1 MALFIKKAVVAGI
14 LVRDIKVQMFNTRKG
29 ITAKGEFTLAVQDD
43 KDKNKTFWATCTVWG
58 KTAEAI
64 QKYCG
69 KGSCLYVE
77 GKIAADEWKDK
88 TTGATRV
95 KWRIEASLVRFIT
108 MVKESENTNSNYSP
122 ESEKYAPP
130 MMDNTNSNVST
141 EETQNDAE
149 NLDDMPF

>member
-1 MALFIKKAVVAGI
+1 MAFFINKVTVAGN
-14 LVRDIKVQMFNTRKG
+14 LVRDIKLQMVSTRKG
-29 ITAKGEFTLAVQDD
+29 VIAKGEFTIAVQDEHD
-43 KDKNKTFWATCTVWG
+43 KDKTLWASCSVWG

-95 KWRIEASLVRFIT
+95 KWRIEASLVRFVR
-108 MVKESENTNSNYSP
+108 MVKGSENTNSNYSP